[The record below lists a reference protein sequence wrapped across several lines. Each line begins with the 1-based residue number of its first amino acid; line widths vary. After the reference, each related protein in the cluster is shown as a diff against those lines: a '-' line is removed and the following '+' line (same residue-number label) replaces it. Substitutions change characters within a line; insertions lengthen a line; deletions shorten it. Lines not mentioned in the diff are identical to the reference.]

1 MNTTQSSMQEMV
13 LIVIWKA
20 FLITV
25 NEIWFS
31 ICAFD
36 QRLALWFEN
45 FMNAIKFYKDLV

>member
-1 MNTTQSSMQEMV
+1 MQEMV

-25 NEIWFS
+25 NEIWLS
-31 ICAFD
+31 IWTSD
-36 QRLALWFEN
+36 QRLALCFEN